1 MNSRL
6 IVHSEEGLKES
17 PNRETPDFP
26 RPLKIVAHLIS
37 YVFHPVFVPVYIVA
51 YLVFIHPYFFAGFSP
66 FDRSRTLI
74 MSIMMYSF
82 FPLVTVGLLKALKF
96 IDSVKLNTTKE
107 RIIPLAACGI
117 WYFWIWNVWRNLPDY
132 PEAALT
138 LSRGIM
144 LSVFMAWLGNIVMK
158 ISLHGISMGAL
169 VGYFILLGFEVTMNM
184 GLYIAIS
191 VFIAGLVC
199 TSRFI
204 VSDHDNKELYG
215 GLALGMLS
223 MWLAH
228 LFS

>member
-6 IVHSEEGLKES
+6 IVDSEQGLTERS
-17 PNRETPDFP
+17 GQSGPEQHPF
-26 RPLKIVAHLIS
+26 LKSLAHIIS
-37 YVFHPVFVPVYIVA
+37 YIFHPVFVPVYITA
-51 YLVFIHPYFFAGFSP
+51 WLVFIHPYFFAGFSP

-74 MSIMMYSF
+74 MAIMMYSF

-96 IDSVKLNTTKE
+96 IDSVHLNTSKE

-132 PEAALT
+132 PEAAVT

-158 ISLHGISMGAL
+158 VSLHSISMGAML
-169 VGYFILLGFEVTMNM
+169 GYFIWLGLQGGYPM
-184 GLYIAIS
+184 G
-191 VFIAGLVC
+191 VFIAIGLLVTGLVL

-204 VSDHDNKELYG
+204 VSNHTNREIYG
-215 GLALGMLS
+215 GLALGLFS
-223 MWLAH
+223 MWVAQ

>member
-6 IVHSEEGLKES
+6 IVDSEQGLTENS
-17 PNRETPDFP
+17 GQPGPEMPPFLRS
-26 RPLKIVAHLIS
+26 LAHIIS
-37 YVFHPVFVPVYIVA
+37 YIFHPVFVPVYITA
-51 YLVFIHPYFFAGFSP
+51 WLVFIHPYFFAGFSP

-74 MSIMMYSF
+74 MAIMMYCF

-96 IDSVKLNTTKE
+96 IDSVFLNTSKE

-132 PEAALT
+132 PEAAVT

-158 ISLHGISMGAL
+158 VSLHAISMGAML
-169 VGYFILLGFEVTMNM
+169 GYFIWLGLQGGFPM
-184 GLYIAIS
+184 GIFIAIGLL
-191 VFIAGLVC
+191 ITGLVL

-204 VSDHDNKELYG
+204 VSNHSNKEIYG
-215 GLALGMLS
+215 GLALG
-223 MWLAH
+223 
-228 LFS
+228 LFSIWVAQLFS

>member
-1 MNSRL
+1 MNTRL
-6 IVHSEEGLKES
+6 IVDREQGLRES
-17 PNRETPDFP
+17 NGQQMPHAPAW
-26 RPLKIVAHLIS
+26 LKVPAHIIS
-37 YVFHPVFVPVYIVA
+37 YLFHPVFVPVYITA
-51 YLVFIHPYFFAGFSP
+51 WLVFVHPYYFAGFST

-74 MSIMMYSF
+74 MSVMMYSF

-96 IDSVKLNTTKE
+96 IDSVLLNTTRE

-132 PEAALT
+132 PEAAVT

-158 ISLHGISMGAL
+158 VSLHAISMGAMM
-169 VGYFILLGFEVTMNM
+169 GYFIWLGFM
-184 GLYIAIS
+184 GGYPMGAVIAIG
-191 VFIAGLVC
+191 ILATGLVL

-204 VSDHDNKELYG
+204 VSDHTNTEIYG
-215 GLALGMLS
+215 GLSLGLLS
-223 MWLAH
+223 MWVAQ